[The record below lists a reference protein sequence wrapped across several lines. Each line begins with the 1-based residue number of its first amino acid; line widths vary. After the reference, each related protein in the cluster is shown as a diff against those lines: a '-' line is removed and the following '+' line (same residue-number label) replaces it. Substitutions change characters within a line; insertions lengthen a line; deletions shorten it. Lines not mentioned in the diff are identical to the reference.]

1 MMPAIG
7 PDGQAILLLT
17 APLLVGGGG
26 KRPRGGEV
34 QQKPLNLR
42 QYNAL
47 AAELQRR
54 GVAPAVLLEES
65 CQTPD
70 IAHSARLD
78 PQRIDGL
85 LGRGYALARAL
96 ERWEKRG
103 IWVLT
108 RADARYPR
116 LLRQRMGRNRPPVLY
131 GCGSPALLDRG
142 GLAVVGSRAV
152 AHDVAVFAEKVGAL
166 CASSGVPIVSGG
178 AKGVDQAAMRGAT
191 DAGGCAVGI
200 LANNLARAVL
210 VRANR
215 DAIMQGRLV
224 LVSPYDPAA
233 RFFVGHAM
241 ARNRLIYGLADS
253 ALVANSDLGHGGT
266 WTGAMEQLGK
276 LNYVPV
282 NVRNRG
288 RTSRGLVGLMEHG
301 AKPWPDPR
309 TPDELRRVMA
319 GHAHDDRQQ
328 RGDRPPAPEPATDS
342 QGDLFSS
349 PGASEHVAAVR
360 ESVATPADRLLI
372 ALNGEMSR
380 DEIAE
385 SLGLSKSHVQRA
397 YLGPCLERGW
407 VARTIP
413 DKPSSI
419 HQRFFLTDKG
429 RDQLR
434 APGVHEPA
442 KARQRLPAV
451 PR

>member
-1 MMPAIG
+1 MMPAVG

-26 KRPRGGEV
+26 RRSRGGEV
-34 QQKPLNLR
+34 KQKPLNLR

-54 GVAPAVLLEES
+54 DVAPAALLEEPS
-65 CQTPD
+65 PIPD
-70 IAHSARLD
+70 IANSARLD
-78 PQRIDGL
+78 PRRIDGL

-108 RADARYPR
+108 RADAHYPR
-116 LLRQRMGRNRPPVLY
+116 LLRERMGRNRPPVLY
-131 GCGSPALLDRG
+131 GCGNPTLLDGG

-152 AHDVAVFAEKVGAL
+152 ADDVAVIAEEVGAL
-166 CASSGVPIVSGG
+166 CASSGVPVVSGG

-191 DAGGCAVGI
+191 DAGGCAIGI

-215 DAIMQGRLV
+215 DAIMQGRLL

-253 ALVANSDLGHGGT
+253 ALVVNSDLGRGGT

-288 RTSRGLVGLMEHG
+288 RTSQGLIGLMEHG
-301 AKPWPDPR
+301 ARPWPDPR

-319 GHAHDDRQQ
+319 GHPHDDRPQS
-328 RGDRPPAPEPATDS
+328 GDRPPVPEPATDS
-342 QGDLFSS
+342 QGNLFSS
-349 PGASEHVAAVR
+349 PGASEHVTAVR
-360 ESVATPADRLLI
+360 ESFPTPTDRLLI
-372 ALNGEMSR
+372 ALKGEMSR

-385 SLGLSKSHVQRA
+385 SLRLSKSHVQRA
-397 YLGPCLERGW
+397 YLRPCLERGW

-413 DKPSSI
+413 DKPSSVN
-419 HQRFFLTDKG
+419 QRFFLTDQG
-429 RDQLR
+429 RDHLR

-442 KARQRLPAV
+442 KARE
-451 PR
+451 